1 MPTHSCT
8 SEKKL
13 ESLYTRKNEVE
24 KLQTDHQK
32 SRLPICQSSV
42 PLLLS
47 SFLPESPY
55 IPLSSIEILIFGVSN
70 RLSFFL
76 SVSTI
81 PYLQITMGKGYL
93 KPPPPKIE
101 GSADYSGAHW
111 LLLCA
116 NLAQSAN
123 VFSFCIGMQ
132 ASMAHQEFSCKF
144 HSYHACMPT
153 GAGTALWCGLV
164 HIFDCSGETQ
174 LFRFQSK
181 FHQHQGCKKGRNA
194 QDYLAC

>member
-47 SFLPESPY
+47 LFLPESPY

-81 PYLQITMGKGYL
+81 PYLQITMGNLRALQTTVELIGFYYVQTQPSQPTFSHFALACKL
-93 KPPPPKIE
+93 QWHIR
-101 GSADYSGAHW
+101 SFH
-111 LLLCA
+111 A
-116 NLAQSAN
+116 N
-123 VFSFCIGMQ
+123 FS
-132 ASMAHQEFSCKF
+132 H
-144 HSYHACMPT
+144 CM
-153 GAGTALWCGLV
+153 CGCPQVLSP
-164 HIFDCSGETQ
+164 FF
-174 LFRFQSK
+174 L
-181 FHQHQGCKKGRNA
+181 GCKKCFLHQGENIIS
-194 QDYLAC
+194 C